1 MASQK
6 AMFWLPKG
14 GFLHCERWPFGSQ
27 NMAYYITH
35 VAVAG
40 GLKDENNGYFVIFY
54 AVAATFRL
62 FIASYIQKRKIKK
75 L

>member
-14 GFLHCERWPFGSQ
+14 HLSQRKRPPFGSQ

>member
-1 MASQK
+1 
-6 AMFWLPKG
+6 
-14 GFLHCERWPFGSQ
+14 
-27 NMAYYITH
+27 MAYYITH

>member
-1 MASQK
+1 
-6 AMFWLPKG
+6 
-14 GFLHCERWPFGSQ
+14 
-27 NMAYYITH
+27 MAYYITH

-40 GLKDENNGYFVIFY
+40 GLKDENDGYFVIFY
-54 AVAATFRL
+54 AMAATFRL